1 MIMAKLHLDMDLEC
15 DFELYGIGTHIGGH
29 RLAWELNRLFNWELV
44 YDRELEL
51 FCKKG
56 EMLSKHIVYRY
67 RKIGEDIDIS
77 LILNRVPE
85 GCLTV
90 GQVPN
95 SLDYLL
101 KVKSGNV
108 DFKNIIQTIRTSKLV
123 TLVTFLDPEKSG
135 VLESMFE
142 LE

>member
-1 MIMAKLHLDMDLEC
+1 MAKLHLDMDLEC

-29 RLAWELNRLFNWELV
+29 RLAWELNRLFSWELV
-44 YDRELEL
+44 YDRELVS
-51 FCKKG
+51 FCRNKG
-56 EMLSKHIVYRY
+56 ELNSVHTVYSY
-67 RKIGEDIDIS
+67 RKIEEEIDVS

-90 GQVPN
+90 GQGPN

-101 KVKSGNV
+101 KVNSGNV
-108 DFKNIIQTIRTSKLV
+108 DVDHVIQTIRTSKLV

-135 VLESMFE
+135 VLEAMFE
-142 LE
+142 LV

>member
-1 MIMAKLHLDMDLEC
+1 MAKLHLDMDLEC

-29 RLAWELNRLFNWELV
+29 RLAWELNRLFSWELV
-44 YDRELEL
+44 YDRELMS
-51 FCKKG
+51 FCRNKG
-56 EMLSKHIVYRY
+56 ELISEHIVYSY
-67 RKIGEDIDIS
+67 RKIEEEIDVS
-77 LILNRVPE
+77 LVLNRVPE

-90 GQVPN
+90 GQGPN

-101 KVKSGNV
+101 KVNSGNV
-108 DFKNIIQTIRTSKLV
+108 DVDRVIQTIRTSKLV

-135 VLESMFE
+135 VLEAMFE